1 MTKDKFHKKIG
12 FISLGCDK
20 NRVDLEKMITILS
33 AYNQFEFVGDKSQ
46 AEIIIINTCAFLGFA
61 RDEAEKIILE
71 MASLKESGSLQ
82 KLVVTG
88 CLGMIEEQ
96 KLFEKFP
103 KVDAVILPKD
113 YNKIDDIV
121 FGLFEKEFFRIDYD
135 GARKLTTPRHFAY
148 LKIADGCNN
157 RCAYCKIPFIRGNY
171 KSVPMNE
178 LVAETKLLCERGVKE
193 IILVAQDVTRYGC
206 ETNGQEDIVKLL
218 KELEKIKKLSW
229 IRLLYCYPD
238 QVSDDLIKE
247 IKDSAKIINYIDIPF
262 QHISNNVL
270 KNMNRRETKKD
281 IIALITKLRSEM
293 DDIKI
298 RSTFM
303 VGFPGETEKDFK
315 ELCKFLKEYK
325 LDNVGFFKYSR
336 EEGTASFDM
345 KNQLSEKIKDKR
357 LKIVQNLQEKIA
369 TKNNLALVGQTYKV
383 LCDSYDRKNG
393 FYVGRSYFCAP
404 DIDFEILFTSKRE
417 ILIGSFVDVEIVDYD
432 KGYFI
437 GKAEKF
443 TTY

>member
-1 MTKDKFHKKIG
+1 MTKEKFHKKIG

-33 AYNQFEFVGDKSQ
+33 AYEEFEFVGDKNI
-46 AEIIIINTCAFLGFA
+46 ADVIIVNTCAFLISA
-61 RDEAEKIILE
+61 RDEAQKIILE
-71 MASLKESGSLQ
+71 MAKLKQSSNLQ

-88 CLGMIEEQ
+88 CLGFLEGE
-96 KLFEKFP
+96 KLRERMSDI
-103 KVDAVILPKD
+103 DAVVLEKD
-113 YNKIDDIV
+113 YNKIDDII
-121 FGLFEKEFFRIDYD
+121 FGLYGQEFFRINEDI
-135 GARKLTTPRHFAY
+135 ARKLTTPHHFAY

-171 KSVPMNE
+171 KSLPMNE
-178 LVAETKLLCERGVKE
+178 LVQEASLLCEKGVKE

-206 ETNGQEDIVKLL
+206 DKNGKENLVKLL

-238 QVSDDLIKE
+238 SVSDELIKE
-247 IKDSAKIINYIDIPF
+247 IKDSAKVINYIDIPF
-262 QHISNNVL
+262 QHVSDNVL
-270 KNMNRRETKKD
+270 KNMRRRETKKD
-281 IIALITKLRSEM
+281 IITLITKLRNEM

-315 ELCKFLKEYK
+315 ELCEFLKEYK

-345 KNQLSEKIKDKR
+345 KNQISEKIKDKR
-357 LKIVQNLQEKIA
+357 LKIVQSVQEKIA
-369 TKNNLALVGQTYKV
+369 IENNLSLVGQTFKV
-383 LCDSYDRKNG
+383 LCDSYDSKHN

-417 ILIGSFVDVEIVDYD
+417 ITIGSFVDVEIVDYD

-437 GKAEKF
+437 GKTEKF
-443 TTY
+443 ATY

>member
-1 MTKDKFHKKIG
+1 MTKEKFHKKIG

-33 AYNQFEFVGDKSQ
+33 AYEEFEFVGDKSE
-46 AEIIIINTCAFLGFA
+46 ADVIIVNTCAFLQSA
-61 RDEAEKIILE
+61 RDEAQRIILE
-71 MASLKESGSLQ
+71 MAKLKKTASLK
-82 KLVVTG
+82 KLIVTG
-88 CLGMIEEQ
+88 CLAVLENK
-96 KLFEKFP
+96 KLMEKIP
-103 KVDAVILPKD
+103 EIDAVVLRED
-113 YNKIDDIV
+113 YNKIDDII
-121 FGLFEKEFFRIDYD
+121 FGLFNEEFSRIDED

-171 KSVPMNE
+171 KSVPMIE
-178 LVAETKLLCERGVKE
+178 LVQEARLLCEKGVKE
-193 IILVAQDVTRYGC
+193 IILVAQDVTRFGC
-206 ETNGQEDIVKLL
+206 ETNGQENLVKLL

-238 QVSDDLIKE
+238 SVTDELIKE
-247 IKDSAKIINYIDIPF
+247 IKDSAKVINYIDIPF
-262 QHISNNVL
+262 QHVSDKVL
-270 KNMNRRETKKD
+270 KNMCRRETKKD
-281 IIALITKLRSEM
+281 IISLITKLRREM
-293 DDIKI
+293 SDIKI

-315 ELCKFLKEYK
+315 ELCEFLKEYK

-336 EEGTASFDM
+336 EDGTASFDM
-345 KNQLSEKIKDKR
+345 NCQISEKDKDKR
-357 LKIVQNLQEKIA
+357 LRIVQKIQEKIA
-369 TKNNLALVGQTYKV
+369 TEKNLSLVGQTFKV
-383 LCDSYDRKNG
+383 LCDSYDKKHG

-404 DIDFEILFTSKRE
+404 DIDFEIIFTSKRE

-437 GKAEKF
+437 GKTEKF
-443 TTY
+443 ATY